1 MIYSLPK
8 KDARKLMGSF
18 VFILACS
25 LLLNGCASQKMMK
38 ESIQAGRTFHFSE
51 NVKIN
56 FEKNGN
62 RGPTVIFLHGFGD
75 SLATW
80 KDIRNV
86 MSDEYQLYCID
97 LKGCGY
103 SSKPKDSKYS
113 VSDQAEIITKF
124 IVRYNLKRVTLIG
137 HSFGGAVALFTY
149 MNFHNGCINP
159 IEKIVLINS
168 AGYKQKFP
176 FFISIL
182 RIPIVNSLVLNL
194 LPSEFQ
200 VEHTLRKLVYDK
212 SKLTKDKILRYSF
225 FYNMP
230 GSHNALV
237 QTAKQILPKNHKE
250 ITEQIKLINVPTL
263 IVWGRNDPIIPL
275 KNAFRFQTD
284 ISNAQVRI
292 IDNCGHIPQEEK
304 PEETAK
310 AIVEFL
316 YKNE

>member
-1 MIYSLPK
+1 MLYYLPQ
-8 KDARKLMGSF
+8 KDARKLMRSF

-38 ESIQAGRTFHFSE
+38 ESIQTGRTFHFSK

-56 FEKNGN
+56 FEKSGN
-62 RGPTVIFLHGFGD
+62 HGPAVIFLHGFGD

-80 KDIRNV
+80 NDIKNA

-97 LKGCGY
+97 LKGFGY
-103 SSKPKDSKYS
+103 SSKPKDGKYS
-113 VSDQAEIITKF
+113 VSDQAEIITEF
-124 IVRYNLKRVTLIG
+124 IARCSLKRVILIG

-149 MNFHNGCINP
+149 MNFHNNPTNP
-159 IEKIVLINS
+159 IEKIVLIDS
-168 AGYKQKFP
+168 AGYNQKLP
-176 FFISIL
+176 FFITIL
-182 RIPIVNSLVLNL
+182 RTPIINALVLNL

-200 VEHTLRKLVYDK
+200 AEYTLRKLIYDE

-230 GSHNALV
+230 GSQNALV
-237 QTAKQILPKNHKE
+237 QTAKQILPENHEE
-250 ITEQIKLINVPTL
+250 IIGQFKLINVPTL
-263 IVWGRNDPIIPL
+263 IIWGRNDPIMPL
-275 KNAFRFQTD
+275 KNAFKFQAD

-292 IDNCGHIPQEEK
+292 IDKCGHIPQEEK

-316 YKNE
+316 RKDG

>member
-1 MIYSLPK
+1 MLYSVPK

-25 LLLNGCASQKMMK
+25 LLLNGCTGQKMIK
-38 ESIQAGRTFHFSE
+38 ESIQAGQTFHFSE

-62 RGPTVIFLHGFGD
+62 RGPAVIFLHGFGD

-159 IEKIVLINS
+159 IEKIVLIDS
-168 AGYKQKFP
+168 AGYNQKLP
-176 FFISIL
+176 FFITIL
-182 RIPIVNSLVLNL
+182 RTPIINSLVLNL

-200 VEHTLRKLVYDK
+200 AEYTLRKLVYDK

-237 QTAKQILPKNHKE
+237 QTAKQILPDNHEE
-250 ITEQIKLINVPTL
+250 IIGQIKLINVPTL

-275 KNAFRFQTD
+275 KNAFRFQAD

-316 YKNE
+316 CKNE

>member
-1 MIYSLPK
+1 MLYCSPQ
-8 KDARKLMGSF
+8 KDARKLMRWF
-18 VFILACS
+18 VLTLTFS
-25 LLLNGCASQKMMK
+25 LLLNGCASKKMMI
-38 ESIQAGRTFHFSE
+38 ESIKTGQTFHFSK

-56 FEKNGN
+56 FEKSGN
-62 RGPTVIFLHGFGD
+62 RGPSVIFLHGFGD

-80 KDIRNV
+80 NDVRNT

-103 SSKPKDSKYS
+103 SSKPKDCKYS
-113 VSDQAEIITKF
+113 VSDQAKIITEF
-124 IVRYNLKRVTLIG
+124 IASYGLKRVILIG

-149 MNFHNGCINP
+149 MNFHNNPNNP
-159 IEKIVLINS
+159 IEKIVLIDS
-168 AGYKQKFP
+168 AGYNQKLP
-176 FFISIL
+176 FFITIL
-182 RIPIVNSLVLNL
+182 RTPIINSLVLNL

-200 VEHTLRKLVYDK
+200 AEYTLRKLIYDK
-212 SKLTKDKILRYSF
+212 SKLTKNKILRYSF

-237 QTAKQILPKNHKE
+237 QTAKQILPDNHE
-250 ITEQIKLINVPTL
+250 GIIGQIKLINVPTL

-275 KNAFRFQTD
+275 KNAFRFQAD
-284 ISNAQVRI
+284 ISNAQVRV

-310 AIVEFL
+310 AIFEFL
-316 YKNE
+316 CEDE

>member
-1 MIYSLPK
+1 
-8 KDARKLMGSF
+8 MGCF
-18 VFILACS
+18 VFILTCS
-25 LLLNGCASQKMMK
+25 LLLNGCANQKMMK
-38 ESIQAGRTFHFSE
+38 ESIQTGQTFRFSK

-56 FEKNGN
+56 FEKSGN
-62 RGPTVIFLHGFGD
+62 RGPAMIFLHGFGD

-80 KDIRNV
+80 NDVRNA

-97 LKGCGY
+97 LKGFGY
-103 SSKPKDSKYS
+103 SSKPKDGRYS
-113 VSDQAEIITKF
+113 VLDQAEIITEF
-124 IVRYNLKRVTLIG
+124 IASYCLKRVILIG

-149 MNFHNGCINP
+149 MNFHNNPTNP
-159 IEKIVLINS
+159 IEKIVLIDS
-168 AGYKQKFP
+168 AGYNQKLP
-176 FFISIL
+176 FFITIL
-182 RIPIVNSLVLNL
+182 RTPIINSLVLNL

-200 VEHTLRKLVYDK
+200 AEYTLRKLVYDK

-237 QTAKQILPKNHKE
+237 QTAKQILPDNHEE
-250 ITEQIKLINVPTL
+250 IIGQIKLINLPTL
-263 IVWGRNDPIIPL
+263 ILWGRNDPIIPL

-284 ISNAQVRI
+284 ISNSQVRI

-316 YKNE
+316 CKNE